1 MVTIRSPARTFT
13 SRSKW
18 LPCGLPPRKSS
29 RTATCTDPA
38 VIIERSA
45 RVRLSLHLCQARE
58 HCAHRIDAPQILPG
72 IVSAAA
78 LALREAKSALRVAC
92 AGTRT
97 AQVHHGRQVLS
108 LQRAHA
114 VVGLVRQ
121 YGVHFQIEIG

>member
-1 MVTIRSPARTFT
+1 MVTIRSRARTST

-18 LPCGLPPRKSS
+18 PPCGLPRRKSS

-45 RVRLSLHLCQARE
+45 CARLSLHLCQARE
-58 HCAHRIDAPQILPG
+58 HGAHCIDPLEILPG

-78 LALREAKSALRVAC
+78 LAFREAEAALRVAC

-97 AQVHHGRQVLS
+97 AQVHHGRQVLT

-114 VVGLVRQ
+114 VVRGMRQ
-121 YGVHFQIEIG
+121 YGVHLQIE